1 MGPYGSEKDKSSLS
15 KDHVRS
21 SREIME
27 AIENIYTRSYTNIT
41 RFLFNGK
48 IFVFMSLSLLLI
60 ILTPEDVKAQQSN
73 ISKDPSQLI
82 KEFTE
87 GKDVLQ
93 NHLETDYGQLL
104 NIIKTQLNFDNVDSH
119 LSLASQYFA
128 QGKPSQGQSELQ
140 KANHEWQNTS
150 MAIVNTGDEI
160 SSFATNN
167 SLSITNNSRVIL
179 DHLGK
184 IFMDMGAKAE
194 DLRIKLAS

>member
-15 KDHVRS
+15 KNHFRS
-21 SREIME
+21 SQAIME
-27 AIENIYTRSYTNIT
+27 SIENKYTRSYTNIM
-41 RFLFNGK
+41 RFLFNKK

-87 GKDVLQ
+87 GKNVLQ
-93 NHLETDYGQLL
+93 NDLETDYGQLL
-104 NIIKTQLNFDNVDSH
+104 NIIKSQLNFDSVDSH

-128 QGKPSQGQSELQ
+128 QGNPSQGHSELQ

-150 MAIVNTGDEI
+150 M
-160 SSFATNN
+160 
-167 SLSITNNSRVIL
+167 L
-179 DHLGK
+179 
-184 IFMDMGAKAE
+184 
-194 DLRIKLAS
+194 